1 MTESPIRILVVD
13 DHRIVRD
20 GLQLIIERE
29 PDCTVVGSV
38 ATGEDA
44 VACFVSER
52 PDVVLMDLQLP
63 VMSGV
68 EAIRAIRQVDPAART
83 IVLTMYDGD
92 EDIHRALQAGA
103 TTYLLKSSLSNDLI
117 RVLREVHR
125 GESPLRPDV
134 KARLDNRAARPTITQ
149 REVRVLELVS
159 RGQRNKEIAAAL
171 SISEETVEVHLR
183 NIFTKLDVHDRTGAV
198 YVAVTR
204 GIIHIAR
211 D

>member
-1 MTESPIRILVVD
+1 MTDSPIRILVVD
-13 DHRIVRD
+13 DHRIVRE

-44 VACFVSER
+44 VACFRRER

-63 VMSGV
+63 VMNGV
-68 EAIRAIRQVDPAART
+68 EAIRAIRQIDPKAKT

-103 TTYLLKSSLSNDLI
+103 NTYLLKASLSNDLI

-134 KARLDNRAARPTITQ
+134 KARLDDRAARPTITQ
-149 REVRVLELVS
+149 REVSVLELVS
-159 RGQRNKEIAAAL
+159 RGQRNKEIATAL

-198 YVAVTR
+198 YVAITR
-204 GIIHIAR
+204 GIIHIAQG
-211 D
+211 